1 MNAKTKKCYVL
12 LFVLFFTTYGYFF
25 QGGGW
30 NQNIRICQIRAM
42 LHQHTFIIDA
52 YKEDSHN
59 PPFEFVNTGDWS
71 YKDGHYYSNKSPG
84 LSFLAVVPF
93 GVTEYVL
100 KHLFPSDVERQV
112 HLSAYLSTLSITS
125 LSSTLLCL
133 LLFFSC
139 NHFFGVSRKNSL
151 IVTVF
156 FGFGTLVFSYST
168 IFYAHMPAA
177 FFSFL
182 SFVLALSIKHD
193 DPQKKRG
200 RALLSGFSSAT
211 AVLVEPSTVLILG
224 CIMAY
229 LMSFK
234 EGRRCIP
241 FYLLGCIPPGVLQ
254 GFYNTVCFGGP
265 LASSYEYAN
274 EAVMFEVEGG
284 LFGFPH
290 PKNII
295 KILFLPNRGLFAS
308 SPVFLMALPG
318 IVLFLK
324 ERKWR
329 PEAVFCASVSLLFIL
344 FIVSYYA
351 WHHASTP
358 GPRYLLPAFPF
369 FFLAAVWA
377 LTPFPKTFKIVGV
390 LSILI
395 NLTITLVGNEIP
407 HDIENPLT
415 DFILKDI
422 VAGRVSVNPVPFSN
436 FANYPIDALA
446 DREKWTPNFNAFNL
460 GEIIFPHSPASVL
473 PLIGF
478 WMIWWFIVWK
488 RFLEQD

>member
-1 MNAKTKKCYVL
+1 
-12 LFVLFFTTYGYFF
+12 
-25 QGGGW
+25 
-30 NQNIRICQIRAM
+30 
-42 LHQHTFIIDA
+42 
-52 YKEDSHN
+52 
-59 PPFEFVNTGDWS
+59 
-71 YKDGHYYSNKSPG
+71 
-84 LSFLAVVPF
+84 
-93 GVTEYVL
+93 
-100 KHLFPSDVERQV
+100 
-112 HLSAYLSTLSITS
+112 
-125 LSSTLLCL
+125 
-133 LLFFSC
+133 
-139 NHFFGVSRKNSL
+139 
-151 IVTVF
+151 
-156 FGFGTLVFSYST
+156 
-168 IFYAHMPAA
+168 
-177 FFSFL
+177 
-182 SFVLALSIKHD
+182 
-193 DPQKKRG
+193 
-200 RALLSGFSSAT
+200 
-211 AVLVEPSTVLILG
+211 
-224 CIMAY
+224 
-229 LMSFK
+229 
-234 EGRRCIP
+234 
-241 FYLLGCIPPGVLQ
+241 
-254 GFYNTVCFGGP
+254 VCFGGP